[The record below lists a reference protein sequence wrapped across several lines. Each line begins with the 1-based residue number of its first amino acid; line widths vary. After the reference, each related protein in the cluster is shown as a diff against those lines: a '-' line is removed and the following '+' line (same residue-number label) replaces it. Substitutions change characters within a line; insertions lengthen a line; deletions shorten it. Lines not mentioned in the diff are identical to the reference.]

1 MRSYQGDGFVSREV
15 GFGRGGRTGDPAAQ
29 DLLAIQ
35 TMVTSE
41 STSPVQERLLEGV
54 AKSITVRGHPAAF
67 EILRG
72 QGVGIRYGSYTPTP
86 EHAGDAEDGIRVT
99 NESSPPGTPDQTS
112 SPLVWEERP
121 GVAIQ
126 IVSAALAKSE
136 VLKIAASLREQSK

>member
-15 GFGRGGRTGDPAAQ
+15 RFGRGGRTGDPAAQ

-112 SPLVWEERP
+112 SPWCGRSDPVWPSR
-121 GVAIQ
+121 
-126 IVSAALAKSE
+126 S
-136 VLKIAASLREQSK
+136 